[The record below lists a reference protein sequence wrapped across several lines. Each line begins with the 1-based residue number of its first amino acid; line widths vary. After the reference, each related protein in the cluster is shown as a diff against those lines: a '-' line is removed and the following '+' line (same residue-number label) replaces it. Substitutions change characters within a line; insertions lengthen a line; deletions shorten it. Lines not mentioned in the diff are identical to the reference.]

1 MISIEDVKKLAELS
15 RIELDDNEIE
25 SYRKDIDS
33 IVSYVGE
40 LSKVV
45 EDSESEPLAEVNRMR
60 RDEDE
65 IASDTFKNKLL
76 KEVPDTQNS
85 YIKVKK
91 ILKLVNQ
98 FTLYFICCKHKIY
111 VYLNILKLKEKHLFR
126 ICVFLLLLCLLYRF
140 LSCF

>member
-1 MISIEDVKKLAELS
+1 MISSEDVKKLAELS

-91 ILKLVNQ
+91 ILN
-98 FTLYFICCKHKIY
+98 
-111 VYLNILKLKEKHLFR
+111 ND
-126 ICVFLLLLCLLYRF
+126 
-140 LSCF
+140 